1 MFMTPKSPIENLH
14 RALCSIAGIALTG
27 MILLTFGNILTRL
40 VWKPIPGS
48 VELTGYLSAVVA
60 AFSLGFTQSRKG
72 HIAVDILVS
81 TLSGKARAII
91 QVLNDV
97 LCLGFALLIAWQ
109 VWLRALVLMRAGE
122 LSETLQIVYYPF
134 LVLTSLGFLSLAL
147 TLVCDVAAALRAE
160 HIGRRTT

>member
-1 MFMTPKSPIENLH
+1 MTPNKSPIENLH
-14 RALCSIAGIALTG
+14 RLLCAIAGIALAG

-40 VWKPIPGS
+40 FWKPIPGS

-72 HIAVDILVS
+72 HIAVDILVNA
-81 TLSGKARAII
+81 LSGKARGII

-97 LCLGFALLIAWQ
+97 LCLAFSLLIAWQ

-134 LVLTSLGFLSLAL
+134 LLLTSLGFLSLGL
-147 TLVCDVAAALRAE
+147 TLICDIAAVLLSQ
-160 HIGRRTT
+160 HFGRRQTT